1 MKFYKFLY
9 LLRHKKLRI
18 PCDFMM
24 PYTPKNK
31 REAKLPMDITFYG
44 RSMVEMLGVLAI
56 IGVLSVGAIAG
67 YSKAMFKYKLN
78 KQTEQINS
86 LLNYSLTY
94 KDTLHFSGSSQIQ
107 LLPYFIK
114 LNIIPTEMIDE
125 TSDIYLKDIFGNTV
139 GLYYYPNYKTG
150 GLALQLKDQ
159 NAVDICINLL
169 QIAKENR
176 QEIYDIV
183 FNGGNSSQLFGDKYC
198 SSTNSICLKNLNIE
212 QMHQYCSVIKN
223 NSTTWAFYFRWK
235 N

>member
-1 MKFYKFLY
+1 MKFCKHLY
-9 LLRHKKLRI
+9 VYLKKMQTL
-18 PCDFMM
+18 CDFVIL
-24 PYTPKNK
+24 YTPKSIQGT
-31 REAKLPMDITFYG
+31 KLPTDITFSG
-44 RSMVEMLGVLAI
+44 RSMVEMLGILAI
-56 IGVLSVGAIAG
+56 IGVLSVGAITG

-94 KDTLHFSGSSQIQ
+94 KDTLHFSGTSQVH
-107 LLPYFIK
+107 LVPYFIK

-125 TSDIYLKDIFGNTV
+125 SSDIYLKDIFGNTV
-139 GLYYYPNYKTG
+139 GLYYYPDYKTG

-159 NAVDICINLL
+159 NAIDICINLL

-176 QEIYDIV
+176 QDIYDIV
-183 FNGGNSSQLFGDKYC
+183 FNGGYSSQLFGDNYC
-198 SSTNSICLKNLNIE
+198 SSPSSICLKNLNIE

-223 NSTTWAFYFRWK
+223 NTSSWAFYFRWK